1 MNAYVIALFVAA
13 QSTAGPDPDPPT
25 SDAVL
30 AGDESIVADEGR
42 PSPAASTRNITTS
55 CPIGDEDLS
64 EATRRAKA
72 TKLVRRADTLFG
84 EARYG
89 EALGA
94 LNMAECHW
102 PDSAYDFMRGTIEK
116 RRGGCDAATRAFE
129 RYLGQ
134 NPPDLDA
141 DLARTQIRECR
152 EEATPM
158 TQVPPVPSF
167 GTVAPDSPPPT
178 PTKPW
183 IRDVPGGVL
192 FGVGVAGTMVGA
204 GFLIA
209 NRLDTELPEMYDGY
223 VEIEERR
230 SRRQS
235 VGTGLLVASSTLIA
249 ASIVRYVWVG
259 RRNRRAGKLA
269 RVSLFAPQASGS
281 SPALMR
287 W

>member
-30 AGDESIVADEGR
+30 AGDEPLVADEGP

-116 RRGGCDAATRAFE
+116 RRGECGAATRAFE

-152 EEATPM
+152 GEATP
-158 TQVPPVPSF
+158 VPPVPAF
-167 GTVAPDSPPPT
+167 GPATPDSPPPT
-178 PTKPW
+178 ATKHW
-183 IRDVPGGVL
+183 VRDVPAGVML
-192 FGVGVAGTMVGA
+192 GVGVAGTIVGA

-209 NRLDTELPEMYDGY
+209 NRRDTEVPTLYEDFA
-223 VEIEERR
+223 EIGERR
-230 SRRQS
+230 GRRQR
-235 VGTGLLVASSTLIA
+235 VGTGLVIASSTLIA

-259 RRNRRAGKLA
+259 RRNRKATQLA
-269 RVSLFAPQASGS
+269 RVGLFAPQASGS